1 MESTKE
7 VLNFNFDNSFNDNLE
22 GFFVSCNSEPST
34 SPRLLQFNKNL
45 AIELGLSPDLLD
57 SKEGLDIFSGN
68 NLPIGSKPLAQAYSG
83 HQFGG
88 FSPLLGDGR
97 ALLLGEMIDSNN
109 QRRDI
114 QLKGSGRTPFSRGGD
129 GKSALGPVLREYLM
143 SEYMHVLGIP
153 TTRALAAVATGDE
166 VNREIPL
173 PGGILTRVAS
183 SHIRVGTFQF
193 GTALGKIEKIRAI
206 ADYSIGRHYPEV
218 ADSENPYLAFFESV
232 SNAQASLV
240 AKWMSIG
247 FIHGVMNTDNMTI
260 TGETIDYGPCAFM
273 DNYSSGTVF
282 SSIDTNGRY
291 AYSNQPSILSW
302 NLTRLAETLV
312 PLIDDNQ
319 DKAVEL
325 LTAAIENISPLYK
338 SHWLVQMRSKIGLT
352 TENSSD
358 EKLINDL
365 LLIMEEEQA
374 DFTLVFRRLSEV
386 LQGNCNKARKLFT
399 DSTSFDG
406 WSARWKDRLIKDGNT
421 AESVAI
427 KMDQI
432 NPIYIPRNHKMEEA
446 LSAAVESDDMTLF
459 INLLAVTSSP
469 FEEEKGREQYA
480 LPSPDSDA
488 PYKTYCGT

>member
-109 QRRDI
+109 QRRDV

-193 GTALGKIEKIRAI
+193 GTALGKIEKI
-206 ADYSIGRHYPEV
+206 
-218 ADSENPYLAFFESV
+218 N
-232 SNAQASLV
+232 
-240 AKWMSIG
+240 
-247 FIHGVMNTDNMTI
+247 
-260 TGETIDYGPCAFM
+260 
-273 DNYSSGTVF
+273 
-282 SSIDTNGRY
+282 
-291 AYSNQPSILSW
+291 
-302 NLTRLAETLV
+302 
-312 PLIDDNQ
+312 
-319 DKAVEL
+319 
-325 LTAAIENISPLYK
+325 
-338 SHWLVQMRSKIGLT
+338 
-352 TENSSD
+352 
-358 EKLINDL
+358 
-365 LLIMEEEQA
+365 
-374 DFTLVFRRLSEV
+374 FRKYV
-386 LQGNCNKARKLFT
+386 V
-399 DSTSFDG
+399 
-406 WSARWKDRLIKDGNT
+406 W
-421 AESVAI
+421 
-427 KMDQI
+427 
-432 NPIYIPRNHKMEEA
+432 
-446 LSAAVESDDMTLF
+446 
-459 INLLAVTSSP
+459 VT
-469 FEEEKGREQYA
+469 
-480 LPSPDSDA
+480 
-488 PYKTYCGT
+488 